1 MHTDIMLLSS
11 ALGVSS
17 SQWDNLFVSGLVWF
31 VILASPFVL
40 IVMAGL
46 SFAIMKRLLRGGR
59 PRKEQRQEA
68 DDTRI
73 IQEIH
78 NGLQRMEDRIDA
90 LETIIMDRSGSRK
103 PGLDRELR

>member
-1 MHTDIMLLSS
+1 MHTDVLLM
-11 ALGVSS
+11 A
-17 SQWDNLFVSGLVWF
+17 SQFGMTKSEEF
-31 VILASPFVL
+31 VIVGVLGWLGLLAFLFIS
-40 IVMAGL
+40 IVTIGL
-46 SFAIMKRLLRGGR
+46 AIAIVKRAMRGGR
-59 PRKEQRQEA
+59 RKKDQRREA

-90 LETIIMDRSGSRK
+90 LETIIMDRGGSRK